1 MSLGATV
8 AGLMRKSYLDLPRF
22 LQQRL
27 VLPGRHSGSLPGGA
41 LAAPAQFLSSRA
53 RVERLAAELSQR
65 AAAEGRP
72 TPLTLRTA
80 RAREDERRE
89 GGAILMASE
98 RGLVDCMEQINAAA
112 AGGNFV
118 RRTLVAS
125 RGGQGGNA
133 GAADGA
139 ETERGDEAERGA
151 LSLETLDRV
160 DLNARRLSEPLF
172 MQAFEA
178 IAAAADPLGARLMA
192 GGCCKCAGSFLNA
205 VPMTPVFTLKP
216 WVFVTSL
223 QRYNGVAAMSTP
235 HTHHCGQ
242 RGQRVLSAANAT
254 HIFSCPCLGGFI
266 KPHNA
271 VKFDLAHA
279 VHQCGATS
287 TVPLTEVFVMRGGL
301 APWKADIQFVDEN
314 SGLTYVI
321 DVSVVNIDSTTSL
334 RRVGGFGDVEA
345 ALLEEERAKRDL
357 PTPRRIIDEEGNS
370 TIFVP
375 FIMSSSGGFGPAARS
390 FLKHLY
396 RTSRERGKW
405 LMGQGQPEV
414 HTTWNTLY
422 ASTYWD
428 MRLSVACT
436 SMSAEVVGRL
446 LVRDTNLNMAV
457 DPRERQPP
465 RDPNWTPYASA
476 GPSARVSSF

>member
-1 MSLGATV
+1 MERINV
-8 AGLMRKSYLDLPRF
+8 A
-22 LQQRL
+22 
-27 VLPGRHSGSLPGGA
+27 
-41 LAAPAQFLSSRA
+41 A
-53 RVERLAAELSQR
+53 RQ
-65 AAAEGRP
+65 
-72 TPLTLRTA
+72 
-80 RAREDERRE
+80 
-89 GGAILMASE
+89 
-98 RGLVDCMEQINAAA
+98 
-112 AGGNFV
+112 GNFV

-125 RGGQGGNA
+125 RGGREDADGV
-133 GAADGA
+133 ADGA
-139 ETERGDEAERGA
+139 EAERGDEAERGT
-151 LSLETLDRV
+151 LSLQTLGSV

-172 MQAFEA
+172 KQAFETV
-178 IAAAADPLGARLMA
+178 AAAADPLGARLMA
-192 GGCCKCAGSFLNA
+192 AGCCKCAGLFLNA

-216 WVFVTSL
+216 WVFVASL
-223 QRYNGVAAMSTP
+223 QRYNGVAAMPTP

-271 VKFDLAHA
+271 LKVDLAHSI
-279 VHQCGATS
+279 HQCGATS
-287 TVPLTEVFVMRGGL
+287 NVPLTEVFVVRGGL
-301 APWKADIQFVDEN
+301 VPWKADIQFVDEN

-345 ALLEEERAKRDL
+345 ALQEAEQAKRDL
-357 PTPRRIIDEEGNS
+357 PTPRRIVDEEGNS

-396 RTSRERGKW
+396 RTAREREKW
-405 LMGQGQPEV
+405 LMGRGQPEV

-465 RDPNWTPYASA
+465 RDPNWAPYATT